1 MYYGLLHLGFTE
13 DDFILQN
20 DSDGK
25 GDYIKEWNSDKPQP
39 SASEI
44 QTAQDEYQA
53 EYDSKAYSRDRAE
66 AYASLPD
73 QADMQYWD
81 SINGTTVWQ
90 DHIKDIKAKYPKGA
104 E

>member
-1 MYYGLLHLGFTE
+1 MYYALLKLGFT
-13 DDFILQN
+13 DADFSLRD

-25 GDYIKEWNSDKPQP
+25 GTYIDEWLSDKQQP

-53 EYDSKAYSRDRAE
+53 EYDSKAYSRDRAT
-66 AYASLPD
+66 AYASLQE

-81 SINGTTVWQ
+81 SVNGTTVWQ
-90 DHIKDIKAKYPKGA
+90 EHIAEIKAKHPK